1 MIRVGVEAARHGA
14 SAGGGSS
21 QTGEATVD
29 ACAEVTVEVT
39 VEGGWEDGASS
50 GTVMGASAVMVRRGP
65 GDAATAEGRGSL
77 LGFVIWSRAI
87 RSCIRSATTC
97 WSLAASTA
105 T

>member
-1 MIRVGVEAARHGA
+1 MGIRDGVEAARHGA

-29 ACAEVTVEVT
+29 ACAEVTVE
-39 VEGGWEDGASS
+39 GGWEDGAST
-50 GTVMGASAVMVRRGP
+50 GAVMGASAVMVRRGP
-65 GDAATAEGRGSL
+65 GAVMGDAATAEGRGSL

-97 WSLAASTA
+97 
-105 T
+105 

>member
-1 MIRVGVEAARHGA
+1 MEAARQGA

-29 ACAEVTVEVT
+29 ACAEVTVEATVDACAEVT

-50 GTVMGASAVMVRRGP
+50 GAVMGASAVMVMRGP
-65 GDAATAEGRGSL
+65 GDAAIAEGRGSL

-97 WSLAASTA
+97 
-105 T
+105 